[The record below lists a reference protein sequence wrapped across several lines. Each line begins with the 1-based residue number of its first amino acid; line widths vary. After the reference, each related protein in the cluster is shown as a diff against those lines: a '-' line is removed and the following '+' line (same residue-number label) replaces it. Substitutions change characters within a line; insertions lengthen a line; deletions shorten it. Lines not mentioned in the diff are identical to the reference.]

1 MQVVRHTDAAAVF
14 VKGRYDP
21 MEGISSFR
29 KVVEEGPSAVK
40 TLLAR
45 DATSGTLKS
54 PTWVHILIEDEKDR
68 SLDRFVLRDYA
79 PTANPSAK
87 SPACRQA
94 AAPAAP
100 AAPQA
105 VPHDIAA
112 QIEEFADVPL
122 EL

>member
-79 PTANPSAK
+79 PHSQPQCEVSGLSTGCCTCCTCCTASGSSRHRGADRGVCRR
-87 SPACRQA
+87 PA
-94 AAPAAP
+94 
-100 AAPQA
+100 
-105 VPHDIAA
+105 
-112 QIEEFADVPL
+112 
-122 EL
+122 